1 MKLFNKIII
10 ILLLLF
16 FGTINVKAANN
27 DFTVENISIEEKNE
41 TIKVSNPSYNDN
53 NIESTIEFNKTG
65 DYVKYKIVLNNNTD
79 IIYKIKDVKYDNSN
93 EYINISYEYNN
104 GEINP
109 HEQFELFVTLKY
121 IDEVYSDELIYNL
134 DDISLKIKMEKI
146 IKEEV
151 TKEDSNIIEE
161 EKVIINDNSIPIP
174 NTIDNIKEYLM
185 ILLIAIILILVLIKT
200 KINIFIIPIILLLG
214 IVNYAKA
221 ESELEVVINI
231 KNNIINIDMNK
242 FDSLI
247 NEEIG
252 ITKEKIKNIYF
263 VKEEDLP
270 NNVDGS
276 FNISKFNV
284 EKVRE
289 YYVKSDDTY
298 DIYIVS
304 NDIFTKYKSKDVS
317 SLFSEFTN
325 LKEVDLSYL
334 DLSNITDMNHMFFS
348 DSNLEK
354 ITWPENL
361 NTSKV
366 TDMSY
371 MFRDCNLLKEIDL
384 SNFDTSKVKSMK
396 SMFYKCKSLTN
407 LDVSNFDTA
416 NVEEMN
422 FMFLGC
428 SNITELD
435 VSKFNTSKVT
445 SMKSMFNQCSKL
457 KDINVS
463 NFDTS
468 NVTDM
473 SFMFRECNL
482 LKELN
487 LSNFNTKSVIY
498 FQYMFYNCY
507 SLEALDVSGFDVLSA
522 ENMSYMFTACSK
534 LKSLDLSNFITTSV
548 TDVNWMFGNCSS
560 LEHLDISNFDT
571 SKVISTYAMFYDCM
585 SLEELDI
592 SSFNLENA
600 ENVEY
605 MFSDM
610 KKLKTIYVNDNFVIN
625 KNAKS
630 SYMFLR
636 DTLLTG
642 ENGTK
647 YNSKYTNMIYAKV
660 DSEEEPGYFTKK

>member
-134 DDISLKIKMEKI
+134 DDISLRIKMEKI

-473 SFMFRECNL
+473 